1 MVYKTKAV
9 VCLIG
14 VLIALILMPVG
25 CLHYEINYK
34 KTIRDKSLSADKVY
48 ELTLIEIGEPVWPF
62 GPAAGRLVLK

>member
-14 VLIALILMPVG
+14 VLISLILMPVG

-48 ELTLIEIGEPVWPF
+48 ELTEEGLFEAEQ
-62 GPAAGRLVLK
+62 L

>member
-25 CLHYEINYK
+25 CLHYEMNYK
-34 KTIRDKSLSADKVY
+34 KTIRDKSLSADMQSKSNVS
-48 ELTLIEIGEPVWPF
+48 ENISEE
-62 GPAAGRLVLK
+62 